1 MRPVSPDRRPPAVAW
16 AMAAL
21 ALMPLLAAWAA
32 HRQGWAGPWREAG
45 DLWAMLVLGLS
56 AGMVAGPALVAGRAG
71 AATACVTAALAMLGL
86 MLTGLATLPEAV
98 LLGLTLIW
106 LLDLWAAREGLVPAW
121 WPRLK
126 LGLTVLA
133 AALLL
138 GRVVG

>member
-1 MRPVSPDRRPPAVAW
+1 MRPVSPDRRPPPAAW
-16 AMAAL
+16 GLAAL
-21 ALMPLLAAWAA
+21 ALAPLFAAWLA

-45 DLWAMLVLGLS
+45 DLWAMLVFGLS
-56 AGMVAGPALVAGRAG
+56 AGMVAGPALMAGRVG
-71 AATACVTAALAMLGL
+71 AALACVCAALAMLGL
-86 MLTGLATLPEAV
+86 MLAGLATLPEAV

-121 WPRLK
+121 FPRLK